1 MNNIL
6 SIDIAAQKFRTL
18 KVGTAAINY
27 ADDVVEL
34 FYDDCLSP
42 MLLTVK
48 DYENLLDGHIVELHK
63 GEVALVIEN

>member
-6 SIDIAAQKFRTL
+6 SIDIAAKNFRTL
-18 KVGTAAINY
+18 NVGKVSINY

-34 FYDDCLSP
+34 FYGECISP
-42 MLLTVK
+42 MILNVK
-48 DYENLLDGHIVELHK
+48 DYEQLLDGQIVELHK